1 MKTKHF
7 SEMFLLV
14 IIFLLIS
21 HVQAAEN
28 KMEKITEDENCTETA
43 LTGLL
48 TIGISLYYA
57 SLPVRWILESI
68 FSSIFGSLYPY
79 LDGLI
84 GNVFIHLITVL
95 NTRWRYMIYLPPKI
109 MKNS

>member
-84 GNVFIHLITVL
+84 GNVQL
-95 NTRWRYMIYLPPKI
+95 
-109 MKNS
+109 